1 MSYDGAAAMS
11 LTHLLKILLVAE
23 LVVFGLTLVAGVT
36 LWRRSVIARRV
47 AEQISP
53 AASST
58 QLAID
63 NAVTGEDPQAAQ
75 HPLIR
80 FALKDLSQAERDVLP
95 WMMAEMKFGA
105 THSAEIFV
113 IGRLLLVVVGAAAS
127 WTLIESILRSYDL
140 GYLPLVIAAVA
151 GAIGNWFLARNFV
164 KGAVLSRSDRV
175 AHSMPY
181 ALDLVLICL
190 DSGAG
195 LETAMARVAAELKAR
210 DPLVAEELTR
220 TLLDINVIGNRE
232 QAFRN
237 LGDRI
242 GTVNMNAIVTVLSQS
257 LQYGSSLSEAL
268 RGAIS
273 TMKRTELIAL
283 EERAGKL
290 PVQLSL
296 PGMALTFPQ
305 VIILLAGPG
314 VLDLLD
320 TFTAMQR

>member
-1 MSYDGAAAMS
+1 MS
-11 LTHLLKILLVAE
+11 LTHLLKMLLLAE
-23 LVVFGLTLVAGVT
+23 LVLFGLALVAGVT

-47 AEQISP
+47 AGQIAP
-53 AASST
+53 ATSSKPVV
-58 QLAID
+58 ID
-63 NAVTGEDPQAAQ
+63 NAAPANASQAKQ
-75 HPLIR
+75 HAFVR
-80 FALKDLSQAERDVLP
+80 FALKDLSQTEQDLLP
-95 WMMAEMKFGA
+95 WVMAEIKLPA
-105 THSAEIFV
+105 KHSAEIFI
-113 IGRLLLVVVGAAAS
+113 IGRLIWVLVGAAAS
-127 WTLIESILRSYDL
+127 WTLIESVLRPYDL
-140 GYLPLVIAAVA
+140 GPIPLIIAAGA
-151 GAIGNWFLARNFV
+151 GAFGNWFLARKFV
-164 KGAVLSRSDRV
+164 KGAVQNRAHRV

-195 LETAMARVAAELKAR
+195 LETAMARVAAELQAR
-210 DPLVAEELTR
+210 DPLVAEELKR

-237 LGDRI
+237 LGERI

>member
-1 MSYDGAAAMS
+1 MS
-11 LTHLLKILLVAE
+11 LTHVLKVLLIAE
-23 LVVFGLTLVAGVT
+23 LVLFGLALVASAV

-47 AEQISP
+47 RGQMEQGASAKQP
-53 AASST
+53 AA
-58 QLAID
+58 
-63 NAVTGEDPQAAQ
+63 AAKAASDGLYVEH

-80 FALKDLSQAERDVLP
+80 FALKDLSQIERDALP
-95 WMMAEMKFGA
+95 WLAAEMRLP
-105 THSAEIFV
+105 SQYSLEIFI
-113 IGRLLLVVVGAAAS
+113 IGRLLWVLIGASAG
-127 WTLIESILRSYDL
+127 WTLIDGLLRTYDL
-140 GYLPLVIAAVA
+140 GPIPTMIGAMA
-151 GAIGNWFLARNFV
+151 GAVGNWFLVRGFV
-164 KGAVLSRSDRV
+164 RGAVQSRSDRV
-175 AHSMPY
+175 AQSMPY

-195 LETAMARVAAELKAR
+195 LETAMARVAAELKSR
-210 DPLVAEELTR
+210 DPVVAEELTR
-220 TLLDINVIGNRE
+220 TLLDMNVIGNRE

-237 LGDRI
+237 LGERI
-242 GTVNMNAIVTVLSQS
+242 GTANMNAIVTVLSQS
-257 LQYGSSLSEAL
+257 LQYGSSLSDAL

-273 TMKRTELIAL
+273 TMKRTELISL

-320 TFTAMQR
+320 TFTKMQR

>member
-1 MSYDGAAAMS
+1 MA
-11 LTHLLKILLVAE
+11 LTHVLKILLVAE
-23 LVVFGLTLVAGVT
+23 LVLFGLVLVAGAI

-47 AEQISP
+47 AGQIATAPSANRSSAGTS
-53 AASST
+53 AA
-58 QLAID
+58 
-63 NAVTGEDPQAAQ
+63 NEGAQ
-75 HPLIR
+75 SALHLLIR
-80 FALKDLSQAERDVLP
+80 YALKDLSEPEREALP
-95 WMMAEMKFGA
+95 WLATELRLPPERCLEM
-105 THSAEIFV
+105 FV
-113 IGRLLLVVVGAAAS
+113 VGRLLWLLLGAVVG
-127 WTLIESILRSYDL
+127 WTLIDAMLRSYDL
-140 GYLPLVIAAVA
+140 GPIPMMIGAMA
-151 GAIGNWFLARNFV
+151 GAVGNWFLVRSFV
-164 KGAVLSRSDRV
+164 KGAVLGRSDRV
-175 AHSMPY
+175 AHAMPY

-195 LETAMARVAAELKAR
+195 LETAMARVAAELKSR
-210 DPLVAEELTR
+210 DPLVSDELTR
-220 TLLDINVIGNRE
+220 TLLDINVIGDRE

-237 LGDRI
+237 LGQRI
-242 GTVNMNAIVTVLSQS
+242 GTQNMNAIVTVLSQS

-273 TMKRTELIAL
+273 TMKRTELISL